1 MGIKNHGF
9 DNYVESYS
17 FVENV
22 REKMTILQLLSW
34 HENCDYTMLK
44 EVGMRLFMIILPLM
58 IVLSIVHAEDIEIS
72 GDVINV
78 DAISE
83 PMSNVDML
91 RVQLRLQNR
100 ATLMVHLCPSWYL
113 DEDIAPG
120 DELTVDGEIDDEGIL
135 IAREMVRNNV
145 HYELRSDNLEPLW
158 LRTRLQSTNQ
168 FYNPLKEKQ
177 LKGTIEDIYI
187 DKHTNIIESKVRT
200 ENGAVIRVQLAPEW
214 YLQSRVRLADE
225 IELRGSEVVSDGDVI
240 FLAREM
246 RVLRTN
252 IEIALRNRQG
262 FPDWCGKG
270 EYYNKKQTLP
280 PCCQDDKE
288 GRGKSQ
294 N

>member
-1 MGIKNHGF
+1 
-9 DNYVESYS
+9 
-17 FVENV
+17 
-22 REKMTILQLLSW
+22 
-34 HENCDYTMLK
+34 MLK
-44 EVGMRLFMIILPLM
+44 EDGMRPLSLLILCILL
-58 IVLSIVHAEDIEIS
+58 VFSITYAEDITVA
-72 GDVINV
+72 GDVVSIDEITDPV
-78 DAISE
+78 
-83 PMSNVDML
+83 SNADML

-100 ATLMVHLCPSWYL
+100 ATLMVHLCPLWYL

-120 DELTVDGEIDDEGIL
+120 DEITVSGEIDGDNFL
-135 IAREMVRNNV
+135 VARHMIRNMVP
-145 HYELRSDNLEPLW
+145 YELRNENLEPLW
-158 LRTRLQSTNQ
+158 VRAPLQSTNQ
-168 FYNPLKEKQ
+168 FYNPMKEKQ
-177 LKGTIEDIYI
+177 LSGTIEDIYI
-187 DKHTNIIESKVRT
+187 DEHTNIIESRVKDG
-200 ENGAVIRVQLAPEW
+200 NGAVIRVRLAPAW

-225 IELRGSEVVSDGDVI
+225 VELRGSEVTSDGQVI

-270 EYYNKKQTLP
+270 EYYKKQNLP